1 MTSFYQ
7 IYDKLHIKK
16 VSFCTSKNIVL
27 KACLTVLF
35 SVSAH
40 REHDVLPEEQAVLY
54 AQRDVVTHV
63 LVYSLINIIIVQAV
77 KESDDDKRKSLTT
90 EELT

>member
-27 KACLTVLF
+27 EACLRVLF
-35 SVSAH
+35 RLSTH
-40 REHDVLPEEQAVLY
+40 GEQDVLPEEQAVLY

-63 LVYSLINIIIVQAV
+63 LVYSLINIIIVEAV